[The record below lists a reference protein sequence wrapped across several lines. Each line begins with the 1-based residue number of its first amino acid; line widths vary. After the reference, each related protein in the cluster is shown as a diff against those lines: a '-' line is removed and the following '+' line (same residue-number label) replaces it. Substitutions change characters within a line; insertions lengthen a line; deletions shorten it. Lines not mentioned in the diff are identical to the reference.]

1 MFVQDVEP
9 MRCSVLGLY
18 VCDVVLSDV
27 DVRTKCMI
35 KLSRILTMIVSQP
48 PA

>member
-9 MRCSVLGLY
+9 MRYSVLGLY
-18 VCDVVLSDV
+18 VCDVVLSDI

-35 KLSRILTMIVSQP
+35 KMSRLLTMIVSQS